1 MIEIGKLV
9 NGRYK
14 VIANIGSGGMANVFL
29 AHDLILDRDVAIKI
43 LRFDFQNDQT
53 AIRRFQR
60 EALAATEM
68 VHPNIV
74 GVYDVDEESGM
85 QYREGNGFETL
96 YSNASAHS
104 LRQDCRYHGTNS
116 ICSEPSSRTWNYPS

>member
-60 EALAATEM
+60 EALAA
-68 VHPNIV
+68 
-74 GVYDVDEESGM
+74 
-85 QYREGNGFETL
+85 F
-96 YSNASAHS
+96 
-104 LRQDCRYHGTNS
+104 
-116 ICSEPSSRTWNYPS
+116 PSWAP